1 MYRVKLP
8 NFEGPLDLLLFFI
21 KRDELD
27 IYDIPIAKIAKEF
40 LQYVHMMEMHDL
52 DGAGE
57 FLVMASTLMQIKVRM
72 LLPASESEE
81 EEEVDPRADLV
92 RRLLEYKKY
101 KELAGELSALE
112 KEQLKVYYRQFF
124 KADPHLVPLQDDV
137 AFLRN
142 VTLYDLIATLKRAL
156 DRIPTQFVHE
166 VERTPVTV
174 EEMAMYLL
182 RALEERPQVTF
193 MELTNGIT
201 ERIRIVVMFIA
212 LLELIKSRAV
222 TLEQEDIFGEIVIR
236 RATEQ
241 IVMPRF
247 ENLDYGA

>member
-40 LQYVHMMEMHDL
+40 LDYVRMMEMHDL

-72 LLPASESEE
+72 LLPAPENE

-92 RRLLEYKKY
+92 RRLLEYRKY

-156 DRIPTQFVHE
+156 DRIPKQFVHE
-166 VERTPVTV
+166 VERAPVTV
-174 EEMAMYLL
+174 EEMAMYVL
-182 RALEERPQVTF
+182 RALEERQQVTF
-193 MELTNGIT
+193 MELANGMT

-236 RATEQ
+236 RATER